1 MDKAFWDSAVWAE
14 GDDDSENDSF
24 DEKEEE
30 VKPDMFDSDFND
42 TETDESD
49 EDEEGQLKAQ
59 GRREVHTWVMLM
71 LLRLE
76 LTIFVC
82 LYDSPAF
89 FSCQERQLQRTSQAL
104 KTYRASVSA
113 HLHRAEGEAAQTS

>member
-24 DEKEEE
+24 DENEEE

-49 EDEEGQLKAQ
+49 EDEDGQLKAQ
-59 GRREVHTWVMLM
+59 QRREVCEWQLGCVNV
-71 LLRLE
+71 R
-76 LTIFVC
+76 VC
-82 LYDSPAF
+82 LCLCSIC
-89 FSCQERQLQRTSQAL
+89 S
-104 KTYRASVSA
+104 
-113 HLHRAEGEAAQTS
+113 